1 MNIIIFF
8 RSWMSK
14 YVIKIIN
21 EPLLC
26 IDKNKKLTIS
36 VYRKPT
42 YSGVFTSFK
51 SFKSIVYKLDLVYSL
66 LNRCFNI
73 TFSYQKIY
81 NEINALKQI
90 FKHNG
95 YPILFLDRCMK
106 QFLQKSYVTKAI
118 QDAVNKRQLLIFLPF
133 LDSIFFS
140 QETTTK
146 LYKKQFT
153 ILFIKNHFSI
163 QN

>member
-1 MNIIIFF
+1 
-8 RSWMSK
+8 MSK

-26 IDKNKKLTIS
+26 IDINKKLTIS

-51 SFKSIVYKLDLVYSL
+51 SLKSIVYKLDLVYSL

-106 QFLQKSYVTKAI
+106 QFLKKSYVPKAI
-118 QDAVNKRQLLIFLPF
+118 QDAVNKRQLLIF
-133 LDSIFFS
+133 
-140 QETTTK
+140 
-146 LYKKQFT
+146 
-153 ILFIKNHFSI
+153 
-163 QN
+163 